1 MCAKMPKYA
10 ELYTQLRHAI
20 LSGEY
25 PAGAFLPTEN
35 ELMKIY
41 GASKTTIRH
50 AIKILREHNLVEVKQ
65 GSGTKVL
72 SIEHKTVTGSKYNNP
87 GSSTTVHVQY
97 TAEKNGTITNTK
109 AVIDT
114 LPAPEHVAKALNLQ
128 TGDPVYRLQ
137 RLQLVDTTTFGY
149 MVNYLPKAL
158 VPNLNEKEEVFTGLY
173 DILLRSYG
181 IQIINAQETVD
192 AISAGFMEAQYLQ
205 VEISTPLLLLK
216 RIASCE
222 NGPVEYCETTVR
234 PDIFHMTINVKSP
247 GHEAAVY
254 PASEEI

>member
-25 PAGAFLPTEN
+25 QAGTFLPTEN

-41 GASKTTIRH
+41 DASKTTVRH
-50 AIKILREHNLVEVKQ
+50 AIKILREHNLVEVRQ

-72 SIEHKTVTGSKYNNP
+72 SMEHKTVTGSKYNNP
-87 GSSTTVHVQY
+87 GSSTSIHVQY
-97 TAEKNGTITNTK
+97 SADGNGTINNTK

-128 TGDPVYRLQ
+128 VGDPVYRLQ

-149 MVNYLPKAL
+149 MVNYLPKTL
-158 VPNLNEKEEVFTGLY
+158 VPNLNEKEDVFTGLY
-173 DILLRSYG
+173 DLLFRSYG
-181 IQIINAQETVD
+181 IQITDATETVD

-216 RIASCE
+216 RIASCK
-222 NGPVEYCETTVR
+222 NGPAEYCETTVR
-234 PDIFHMTINVKSP
+234 PDIFHMTIHVASP
-247 GHEAAVY
+247 CHEASVY
-254 PASEEI
+254 QSETI